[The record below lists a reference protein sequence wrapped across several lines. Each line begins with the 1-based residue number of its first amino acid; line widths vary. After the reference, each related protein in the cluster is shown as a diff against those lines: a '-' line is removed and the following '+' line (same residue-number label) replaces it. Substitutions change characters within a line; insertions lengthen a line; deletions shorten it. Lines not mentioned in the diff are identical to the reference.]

1 MIIVMRSAKKTS
13 VEAVL
18 LLSAVVGL
26 LLVAGCKD
34 EPRTRRDGHP
44 RTVLLKNRKGA
55 FALTLDADRKVT
67 VEKDVFVISH
77 PETPIVLG
85 LSCHSTD
92 DRAENCM
99 FETYSRLIAWKKA
112 EMPESGGR
120 MTVNYTL
127 FNIGQWKGFQVYP
140 IGERHYWLLCKGCY
154 HLTVGLNAKL
164 DDRTEKTVM
173 AILNSID
180 IKSPVIKWR
189 NGNNTVEFDARGRR
203 WSFTLPAENDFKLD
217 DDLISIDINDR
228 RHFIMRI
235 ISVEVPPVE
244 TYVSSLIAATEK
256 DFRIK
261 CRYRETK
268 NIGIWNAAI
277 YSDVETGSD
286 RLLLAVRDDFII
298 FCAVGAK
305 DELLCFTGDELA
317 LLSDILT
324 SLTISAKIGDPP
336 KTPGN

>member
-1 MIIVMRSAKKTS
+1 M
-13 VEAVL
+13 
-18 LLSAVVGL
+18 LLSAVVCL
-26 LLVAGCKD
+26 LSASGCKD
-34 EPRTRRDGHP
+34 EPRNRRDGHP

-99 FETYSRLIAWKKA
+99 FETYSRLIARKKA
-112 EMPESGGR
+112 EMPENGGR
-120 MTVNYTL
+120 MTVNHTL
-127 FNIGQWKGFQVYP
+127 VDIGQWRGVQVYP
-140 IGERHYWLLCKGCY
+140 IGDRQYWLLCKGCY
-154 HLTVGLNAKL
+154 HLMVGLNAKL
-164 DDRTEKTVM
+164 DDRTEKSVM

-180 IKSPVIKWR
+180 IRSPVIKR
-189 NGNNTVEFDARGRR
+189 QNGNSTVGFDARGRR
-203 WSFTLPAENDFKLD
+203 WSFTLPAGNDFKLD
-217 DDLISIDINDR
+217 DDLISIGINGR

-235 ISVEVPPVE
+235 IPVEAPPVS
-244 TYVSSLIAATEK
+244 TYISSLIAATEK

-268 NIGIWNAAI
+268 KIGMWNAAI
-277 YSDVETGSD
+277 HSDAETGGD

-298 FCAVGAK
+298 CCAVGSE

-317 LLSDILT
+317 LLGNILA
-324 SLTISAKIGDPP
+324 SLTVSAKIDAPP
-336 KTPGN
+336 KAPGN